1 MIIII
6 IDDRILNFLD
16 GILIG
21 IFRWENVLNF
31 HGRKNRVGAA
41 FRYLTKG
48 N

>member
-31 HGRKNRVGAA
+31 HGRKKIEVGGK
-41 FRYLTKG
+41 LKL
-48 N
+48 